1 MYIHI
6 IYNIYI
12 TRFTTSQCHSH
23 DLKCW
28 SPQSFCRHSERQVAS
43 SILKNLAREDY
54 MAEIYASTRSIGR
67 EQRGAAGIE
76 VSRIEAEA
84 DSHTPSLIVFFFF
97 QDISCYWSAKW
108 KMKCRARKRGFPSIY
123 NLHRKTFHDS
133 RGFNFFGITA
143 LSNLSLPGLKLR
155 SVVGQ
160 QTLKF
165 PAQFALL
172 IVHLARS
179 SGTLVMVK
187 AKE

>member
-1 MYIHI
+1 M
-6 IYNIYI
+6 
-12 TRFTTSQCHSH
+12 TSSVGHHSPSA
-23 DLKCW
+23 DILSARW
-28 SPQSFCRHSERQVAS
+28 QVAS
-43 SILKNLAREDY
+43 WRIWRGRTTWL
-54 MAEIYASTRSIGR
+54 RSMQVQGALEGSSGELQVLR
-67 EQRGAAGIE
+67 YPELRQRRIPIHP
-76 VSRIEAEA
+76 VS
-84 DSHTPSLIVFFFF
+84 LFFFSF
-97 QDISCYWSAKW
+97 KTSLVTDPPNEKWSAG
-108 KMKCRARKRGFPSIY
+108 RGNGDFPVFTTCTGKHSMI
-123 NLHRKTFHDS
+123 

>member
-1 MYIHI
+1 
-6 IYNIYI
+6 
-12 TRFTTSQCHSH
+12 
-23 DLKCW
+23 
-28 SPQSFCRHSERQVAS
+28 
-43 SILKNLAREDY
+43 
-54 MAEIYASTRSIGR
+54 
-67 EQRGAAGIE
+67 
-76 VSRIEAEA
+76 
-84 DSHTPSLIVFFFF
+84 
-97 QDISCYWSAKW
+97 
-108 KMKCRARKRGFPSIY
+108 MKCRARNGDFPVFTTCTGKHSMI
-123 NLHRKTFHDS
+123 